1 MWILK
6 LPLRIL
12 RSLFP
17 LSALWVINCVYTLGE
32 GLPKGYNRVY
42 FQIPENRTNYPLV
55 QDVSLNYGLSFIRSD
70 GRLKVTD
77 SANAYLMIKTEITS
91 YLKSPEQY
99 DNTGKVISYRLVLSG
114 KVEFFD
120 LKNGKEFAPSV
131 NITGNALWF
140 PDNEGEESALKRAV
154 EDFYRQ
160 ALRYLFSQAEW

>member
-1 MWILK
+1 
-6 LPLRIL
+6 
-12 RSLFP
+12 
-17 LSALWVINCVYTLGE
+17 
-32 GLPKGYNRVY
+32 
-42 FQIPENRTNYPLV
+42 LV

-70 GRLKVTD
+70 GRLKITD

-120 LKNGKEFAPSV
+120 LKNGKEFAPSA